1 MNGTM
6 MKMASELLLLI
17 QFLKLKVLVPS
28 MKVRYQN
35 HMVRKAMKAK
45 DIVVTNHMVTNHM
58 VKITS
63 ETITTVTKVMAV
75 MATAV
80 IIMVKNSILIT
91 T

>member
-1 MNGTM
+1 

-17 QFLKLKVLVPS
+17 QFLKPKVLVPS

-35 HMVRKAMKAK
+35 HTVRKVMKAK
-45 DIVVTNHMVTNHM
+45 DIVVTNHMATNHM